1 MRITSQLSLNSAN
14 EPTNIKLIESLA
26 CLLIWHF
33 VFIRTN
39 LLSPMGKKQ
48 VATPQWDKS
57 GPKFGTQKYF
67 TVQQEQGGTV
77 MSMSANARLD
87 TENASAVE

>member
-1 MRITSQLSLNSAN
+1 
-14 EPTNIKLIESLA
+14 
-26 CLLIWHF
+26 
-33 VFIRTN
+33 
-39 LLSPMGKKQ
+39 MGKKQ

-77 MSMSANARLD
+77 MSMSANDGLD
-87 TENASAVE
+87 TENASAVEWVCPVYNVYNVYDLLLFMVQLRTWAAH